1 MERIIKVVFIL
12 FLSFGIPSGFVM
24 AAEQVQPNKIPQA
37 EFETHCVK
45 TFPIGY
51 EKLYYLT
58 LAAINEYNYQ
68 IKELQTKGGYIVFVA
83 NSKKILGTVVYVS
96 SNKSMLKLT
105 PYNSD
110 DSFSIYI
117 PKNIFH
123 YIEENQGKTF

>member
-1 MERIIKVVFIL
+1 MERILRILYIFFIGL
-12 FLSFGIPSGFVM
+12 GIITCPYVL
-24 AAEQVQPNKIPQA
+24 AEQAQPNKIPQA

-58 LAAINEYNYQ
+58 LSAINEYNYQ

-105 PYNSD
+105 PYDSE

-117 PKNIFH
+117 PKTIFQ
-123 YIEENQGKTF
+123 YIEENQNKTF